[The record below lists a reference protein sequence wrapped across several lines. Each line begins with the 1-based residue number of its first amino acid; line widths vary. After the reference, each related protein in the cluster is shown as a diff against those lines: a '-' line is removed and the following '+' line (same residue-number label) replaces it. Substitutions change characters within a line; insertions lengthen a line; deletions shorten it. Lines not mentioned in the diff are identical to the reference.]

1 MNSIFVYADVPL
13 LLPSVK
19 KVTQPIIEEIIVEGA
34 QRVEPSTIK
43 SYLLVRKG
51 DLFNQA
57 RLNRSLKSLFAT
69 SLFSDVSFS
78 LQKANL
84 IIQVVENPLINRV
97 AFEGN
102 NARTDEEL
110 GTEINLRPRV
120 IFTRTKIQ
128 NDVERILTIYRRTGR
143 FAAKV
148 EPKLIQLPQNRVD
161 LIFEI
166 NEGDI
171 TNVES
176 VRFVGNQKINDDT
189 LSSVIKTKE
198 SAWWRFLSDD
208 DVYDPD
214 RLNYDIALL
223 RKFYLTEG
231 YADFRVLSSSAE
243 LTPNKKRFFIT
254 FSINEG
260 KRYRVDNVSVNANL
274 RGLKV
279 EELSDNVIIQKGDWY
294 DVEIVEKVVD
304 KLTHKIGEL
313 GHAFVDVRPKIKR
326 DRKTGGINI
335 IFEIKEGPR
344 VFVEKIDI
352 SGNVRT
358 MDKVIRREFRI
369 IEGDAFNSSKLRRSK
384 QRIENLGYFEKVNL
398 QNKQGS
404 SKDKAIVKV
413 EVEEKSTGSISV
425 GAGFSSS
432 VGALAEFGISEKN
445 FLGKGQK
452 LNLKTTI
459 ASSKSQID
467 LSFTEPYFLDQDV
480 SSGIDLFH
488 SRQDFQ
494 SVSSFD
500 MQRTGLGL
508 RIGYPVNENL
518 RQNWAYL
525 IRKAT
530 IKDIDSS
537 ASSLIQKTKGTEYL
551 SQLQH
556 VITHDKLDKQLE
568 PTEGYLLALTT
579 SLAGLGGGLQHLN
592 NHIRGQ
598 KYYSIAD
605 EWVASLSGGA
615 GYVFGI
621 GKDVHLLER
630 FHLGGNNLRGFESRG
645 ADPRDTATDDA
656 LGGEWIYTGSLQLRF
671 PVGLSKDFGVSGRA
685 FTDLGGIGSLSPTN
699 STTKDPGSIRLAPGL
714 GLSWRSP
721 MGPILLDFG
730 FPVLKE
736 SYDNIEY
743 VRVSFGTRF

>member
-19 KVTQPIIEEIIVEGA
+19 KVTQPIIEEIIIEGA

-110 GTEINLRPRV
+110 GTEMNLRPRV

-176 VRFVGNQKINDDT
+176 VRFVGNQKISDDT

-304 KLTHKIGEL
+304 KLTNKIGEL

-592 NHIRGQ
+592 NYIRGQ

>member
-19 KVTQPIIEEIIVEGA
+19 KVTQPIIEEIIIEGA
-34 QRVEPSTIK
+34 QRVEPRTIK

-176 VRFVGNQKINDDT
+176 VRFVGNQKISDDT

-304 KLTHKIGEL
+304 KLTNKIGEL

-592 NHIRGQ
+592 NYIRGQ

>member
-19 KVTQPIIEEIIVEGA
+19 KVTQPIIEEIIIEGA
-34 QRVEPSTIK
+34 QRVEPRTIK

-176 VRFVGNQKINDDT
+176 VRFVGNQKISDDT

-304 KLTHKIGEL
+304 KLTNKIGEL

-369 IEGDAFNSSKLRRSK
+369 IEGDAFK
-384 QRIENLGYFEKVNL
+384 
-398 QNKQGS
+398 
-404 SKDKAIVKV
+404 
-413 EVEEKSTGSISV
+413 
-425 GAGFSSS
+425 
-432 VGALAEFGISEKN
+432 
-445 FLGKGQK
+445 
-452 LNLKTTI
+452 
-459 ASSKSQID
+459 
-467 LSFTEPYFLDQDV
+467 
-480 SSGIDLFH
+480 
-488 SRQDFQ
+488 
-494 SVSSFD
+494 
-500 MQRTGLGL
+500 
-508 RIGYPVNENL
+508 
-518 RQNWAYL
+518 
-525 IRKAT
+525 
-530 IKDIDSS
+530 
-537 ASSLIQKTKGTEYL
+537 
-551 SQLQH
+551 
-556 VITHDKLDKQLE
+556 
-568 PTEGYLLALTT
+568 
-579 SLAGLGGGLQHLN
+579 
-592 NHIRGQ
+592 
-598 KYYSIAD
+598 KYC
-605 EWVASLSGGA
+605 
-615 GYVFGI
+615 
-621 GKDVHLLER
+621 
-630 FHLGGNNLRGFESRG
+630 
-645 ADPRDTATDDA
+645 
-656 LGGEWIYTGSLQLRF
+656 Q
-671 PVGLSKDFGVSGRA
+671 
-685 FTDLGGIGSLSPTN
+685 
-699 STTKDPGSIRLAPGL
+699 
-714 GLSWRSP
+714 
-721 MGPILLDFG
+721 PII
-730 FPVLKE
+730 P
-736 SYDNIEY
+736 
-743 VRVSFGTRF
+743 

>member
-19 KVTQPIIEEIIVEGA
+19 KVTQPIIEEIIIEGA

-110 GTEINLRPRV
+110 GTEMNLRPRV

-176 VRFVGNQKINDDT
+176 VRFVGNQKISDDT

-592 NHIRGQ
+592 NYIRGQ

-621 GKDVHLLER
+621 GIDVHLLER

>member
-13 LLPSVK
+13 VLPSVK
-19 KVTQPIIEEIIVEGA
+19 KVTQPIIEEIIIEGA

-110 GTEINLRPRV
+110 GTEMNLRPRV

-176 VRFVGNQKINDDT
+176 VRFVGNQKISDDT

-621 GKDVHLLER
+621 GIDVHLLER

-714 GLSWRSP
+714 GLSWLSP